1 MSENNPKSE
10 NPQPDWKDAI
20 GIFTLKLMDSGLAPW
35 TLVAL
40 FLFGL
45 AWLVTRNL
53 DSKDSL
59 ALIAKLGSAHG
70 FAWSG
75 WLFAF
80 VEIPIARWAIKRART
95 MRSSELKRL
104 QEEADKA
111 RKLLKKQKTGELEL
125 ES

>member
-1 MSENNPKSE
+1 MSEDNPKSE

-20 GIFTLKLMDSGLAPW
+20 GIVTLKLMDSGLAPW
-35 TLVAL
+35 ALVAL

-45 AWLVTRNL
+45 TWLVTKNL

-59 ALIAKLGSAHG
+59 ALIGKFGTAHG
-70 FAWSG
+70 LAWLG
-75 WLFAF
+75 WLVAF

-95 MRSSELKRL
+95 MRNSEFKRL

-111 RKLLKKQKTGELEL
+111 RKLLKKHKTGELEL

>member
-1 MSENNPKSE
+1 MAENNPKPE

-45 AWLVTRNL
+45 TWLVTRNL

-59 ALIAKLGSAHG
+59 ALITKLGSAHG
-70 FAWSG
+70 FAWLG
-75 WLFAF
+75 WAGCLRLLKF
-80 VEIPIARWAIKRART
+80 RLRAGQ
-95 MRSSELKRL
+95 SSEP
-104 QEEADKA
+104 
-111 RKLLKKQKTGELEL
+111 EL
-125 ES
+125 